1 MYSLNEIEYRA
12 LSTEQV
18 INSCFRPERAVIHA
32 LSIGACDITEQVFIA
47 VTFRLS
53 YSLLSLL
60 ILAGL
65 VGRLRS
71 ACGFRLGRR
80 GLLIIL
86 EKLKQH
92 LRIYEFG
99 TDCGF
104 CMGGARIFWN
114 VFEEVNSETPE
125 VQAPGRQAGSVRDSV
140 PKKCTVPVSHY
151 WFINAPRRSQHAWSV
166 GRSTPRLAN
175 RYFHRDVRVTTAAC
189 DPDTGSL
196 SQCQKRKAIVRSSV
210 VPVPVVAAVAGTHA
224 AAFAGVTQPERN

>member
-32 LSIGACDITEQVFIA
+32 LSIGTCDITEQFFIA

-125 VQAPGRQAGSVRDSV
+125 VQAPGRQAGWVRDSF
-140 PKKCTVPVSHY
+140 S
-151 WFINAPRRSQHAWSV
+151 AEE
-166 GRSTPRLAN
+166 
-175 RYFHRDVRVTTAAC
+175 VRVTTGSSMRRGAASTPVREGGRRRL
-189 DPDTGSL
+189 DAAIRQTVTFTVTSESL
-196 SQCQKRKAIVRSSV
+196 QPPATLTL
-210 VPVPVVAAVAGTHA
+210 AA
-224 AAFAGVTQPERN
+224 